1 MSDVEK
7 IIFIGGNGFIMYIIL
22 YIILNGVTFLTYYTI
37 KKVLK
42 NKKDEIILNENNYF
56 DDGTKNYIDKI
67 LLKQKT
73 NEKIKAYIFIIL
85 LLAFSIL
92 IIFDIF
98 NLFSQNIILTIYGI
112 IILLSM
118 YTVIPFFE
126 YFIFPKCKWK

>member
-7 IIFIGGNGFIMYIIL
+7 ITFIGGNGFIMYIIL
-22 YIILNGVTFLTYYTI
+22 YIILNGVTFLTHYTI
-37 KKVLK
+37 KKALK

-126 YFIFPKCKWK
+126 YFIFQKCKWK